1 LKECPLYQRT
11 LTNGE
16 SDDSV
21 GCGSILTGRTQEEI
35 AMLRQVILICIALMA
50 MSYSANPQ
58 QSLPNSEKAK
68 QIETLVHKAAVM
80 VEKEGK
86 DAFIEFRKRGS
97 EWWSG
102 DTYLFAYDPN
112 LNVILNPAFPEREGK
127 NMSGDKDKNGK
138 AFHDEFMKV
147 VKSKGSGWV
156 DYWLPKPGQTQPSQ
170 KWSYVT
176 AIKIDGGTGI
186 IGAGFY
192 PD

>member
-1 LKECPLYQRT
+1 
-11 LTNGE
+11 
-16 SDDSV
+16 
-21 GCGSILTGRTQEEI
+21 
-35 AMLRQVILICIALMA
+35 MLRQIILICTSLILAA
-50 MSYSANPQ
+50 SSVHSQ
-58 QSLPNSEKAK
+58 QSPPNSEKAK
-68 QIETLVHKAAVM
+68 QIEALVKKAATL

-86 DAFIEFRKRGS
+86 AAFIEFRKHGS
-97 EWWSG
+97 EWWFG

-112 LNVILNPAFPEREGK
+112 LNVLLNPAFPEREGK

>member
-1 LKECPLYQRT
+1 
-11 LTNGE
+11 
-16 SDDSV
+16 
-21 GCGSILTGRTQEEI
+21 
-35 AMLRQVILICIALMA
+35 MLRKVILICIALMA
-50 MSYSANPQ
+50 MSYSANSQ
-58 QSLPNSEKAK
+58 QSPPSSEKAK
-68 QIETLVHKAAVM
+68 QIETLVRKAAVM

-86 DAFIEFRKRGS
+86 EAFIEFRKRGS

-112 LNVILNPAFPEREGK
+112 LNVLLNPAFPEREGK